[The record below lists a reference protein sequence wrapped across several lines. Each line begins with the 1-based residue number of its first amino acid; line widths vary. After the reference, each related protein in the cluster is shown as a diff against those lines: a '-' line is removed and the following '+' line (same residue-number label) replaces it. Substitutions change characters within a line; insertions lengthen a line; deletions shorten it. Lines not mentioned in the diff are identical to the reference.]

1 MKPFLASLARCLVVL
16 PVALA
21 AQTGS
26 AQEGPV
32 RVLVGFPP
40 GGVTDVVAR
49 LLAKGMQAEIAR
61 PVIVENRPGA
71 GGQIAA
77 QVLKA
82 ARPDG
87 STLFLTN
94 SHTTAMI
101 PLTSLHPGY
110 DPQKDFTPVG
120 LVGTMPNFFVVN
132 PELVGPG
139 VDSLKAFSQWAREKP
154 GRGNIGVPAP
164 ASAPEFSVALL
175 NKAFS
180 ADLKAVAYRGDAPM
194 VQDMLA
200 GQIPAGICAM
210 AAALPHVRAGKLRLL
225 AVDGPERLPGFD
237 VPTYAERG
245 VNGLSDAMTLGII
258 APAGLSPALVTKYNA
273 AINKVVASKAF
284 RERVAESGIIAS
296 AGTPDDLARVTEA
309 SRKANAEL
317 VKAAGYQPQ

>member
-1 MKPFLASLARCLVVL
+1 MKPFIASLARCLVVL
-16 PVALA
+16 PMALA
-21 AQTGS
+21 AQTGM

-32 RVLVGFPP
+32 RILVGFPP

-77 QVLKA
+77 QVLKS

-87 STLFLTN
+87 NTLFLTN

-101 PLTSLHPGY
+101 PFTNLHPGF
-110 DPQKDFTPVG
+110 DPQKDFVPVG

-132 PELVGPG
+132 PEMVGPE
-139 VDSLKAFSQWAREKP
+139 VDSLKAFSQWARAKA
-154 GRGNIGVPAP
+154 GRGNVGVPAP
-164 ASAPEFSVALL
+164 ASAPEFSISLL
-175 NKAFS
+175 NKAFG
-180 ADLKAVAYRGDAPM
+180 ADLKAVAYKGDAPM
-194 VQDMLA
+194 VQDLLA

-210 AAALPHVRAGKLRLL
+210 AAALPHVRAGKLKLL

-245 VNGLSDAMTLGII
+245 VSGLSDAMTIGIV
-258 APAGLSPALVTKYNA
+258 APAGIAPALVTKYNT
-273 AINKVVASKAF
+273 AINKVVGSRAF
-284 RERVAESGIIAS
+284 QDRVAESGIIAS
-296 AGTPDDLARVTEA
+296 TGTPDDMARVTEG
-309 SRKANAEL
+309 SRKANAQL

>member
-1 MKPFLASLARCLVVL
+1 MKSFIASLARCLVVL

-21 AQTGS
+21 AQSGA
-26 AQEGPV
+26 AQEAPV
-32 RVLVGFPP
+32 RILVGFPP

-49 LLAKGMQAEIAR
+49 LLAKGMQPELAR

-87 STLFLTN
+87 NTLFLTN

-101 PLTSLHPGY
+101 PLTNLHPGF
-110 DPQKDFTPVG
+110 DPEKDFTPVG

-132 PELVGPG
+132 PDIVGTS

-164 ASAPEFSVALL
+164 ASAPEFSVSLL
-175 NKAFS
+175 SKAYG

-194 VQDMLA
+194 VQDLLA

-210 AAALPHVRAGKLRLL
+210 AAALPHVRAGKLKLL

-245 VNGLSDAMTLGII
+245 VAGLSDAMTIGIV
-258 APAGLSPALVTKYNA
+258 APAGISPVLVTKYNA

-284 RERVAESGIIAS
+284 RDRVAESGIIAS
-296 AGTPDDLARVTEA
+296 TGTPDDMARITEA
-309 SRKANAEL
+309 SRKANALL
-317 VKAAGYQPQ
+317 VKAAGYQSQ